1 MNQLKNDRRRSSSQ
15 STTTMPSPGAPGG
28 KTWRRDG
35 LHLFNQQLWCWG
47 RDAAFDA
54 GNLLVRYGFER
65 QERPAGVEGSSIYRL
80 DSAPGQRIIL
90 RGFGAFIGDNRWG
103 GLFLKRFD
111 FSPLVRPEPDLS
123 VPIWHA
129 DHVPEFSPAGDLTA
143 LQNGNRLLS
152 DLIDWICSYERW
164 VRRCVGASYRREIVD
179 QWVQMRKGPPT
190 PSHLMTRRWQ
200 RLRNPL
206 LQQALSQAA

>member
-1 MNQLKNDRRRSSSQ
+1 MSQPKKDHRSPSPRSN
-15 STTTMPSPGAPGG
+15 TTTPSPGAAANM
-28 KTWRRDG
+28 TWRREG

-47 RDAAFDA
+47 RDAALA
-54 GNLLVRYGFER
+54 GNLLVRYGFKR
-65 QERPAGVEGSSIYRL
+65 QERPAGVEGSSIYRF

-111 FSPLVRPEPDLS
+111 FSPMIRPEPDLS

-129 DHVPEFSPAGDLTA
+129 DHLPEFSPPADLVA
-143 LQNGNRLLS
+143 LRNCNRLLS

-164 VRRCVGASYRREIVD
+164 VRRYVGASYRREIVD
-179 QWVQMRKGPPT
+179 QWVQMRKGSPT
-190 PSHLMTRRWQ
+190 PSHLMTRKWQ
-200 RLRNPL
+200 RLRVPL
-206 LQQALSQAA
+206 LQRAVSLAA